1 MSAPIFRREGGLF
14 IPSGHSRGPWDPG
27 AQHGGAPAAL
37 LAEEVEGLA
46 RPQGMAIARL
56 TFEFLGPIPLDPLSV
71 QAAVTKPGRR
81 FQIAEGEI
89 TAGGRPVVG
98 VRAVLLRR
106 GDVELPG
113 AYPDA
118 EAPPGGGP
126 EKGEVAP
133 FPVDGHAEG
142 FHRTGMEIRFGGMTN
157 YGPGPALA
165 WFRFARPLIDGDT
178 PSPAARVAAAADFGN
193 GVSRAVDFD
202 RFLFVNTD
210 LTVHMHREPQGEWV
224 LLDSR
229 TWLERA
235 GLGLAHSRL
244 FDERGPIGLAA
255 QSLFVEARSQ

>member
-1 MSAPIFRREGGLF
+1 MTEPIFLRDGDLF

-37 LAEEVEGLA
+37 LAEAIDRLA
-46 RPQGMAIARL
+46 RPQEMAIARL
-56 TFEFLGPIPLDPLSV
+56 TYEFLGPVPLEPLSV
-71 QAAVTKPGRR
+71 RAEVTKPGRR
-81 FQIAEGEI
+81 FQIADGEI
-89 TAGGRPVVG
+89 AARGRPVVR

-106 GDVELPG
+106 GDVVLPG
-113 AYPDA
+113 GHADA

-126 EKGEVAP
+126 ERGEPAP
-133 FPVDGHAEG
+133 FPVDGETEG
-142 FHRTGMEIRFGGMTN
+142 FHRTGMEIRFGGQTN

-165 WFRFARPLIDGDT
+165 WFRFARPLIDDET

-193 GVSRAVDFD
+193 GVSRVVDFD

-210 LTVHMHREPQGEWV
+210 LTIHLHREPQGEWV

-244 FDERGPIGLAA
+244 HDERGPLGLAA
-255 QSLFVEARSQ
+255 QSLFVEAR